1 MKTLGSW
8 MYQAV
13 LNPAI
18 RDYVKQFVAGS
29 MPSRNQSFEIYKK
42 VEVKRAQ
49 WLFRRA
55 RYIVATLQHEPRWCV
70 ALHVKALLK
79 NEETDFNLPHRYEIH
94 IQLGV
99 KGLHQFYLTPA
110 EFTAITLVNA
120 DIGRRIGDELD
131 GPRPHE

>member
-1 MKTLGSW
+1 

-13 LNPAI
+13 LDPAI
-18 RDYVKQFVAGS
+18 RSYVEQFVAGH

-42 VEVKRAQ
+42 LDVKRAQ

-55 RYIVATLQHEPRWCV
+55 RYIVATLQREPHWRV
-70 ALHVKALLK
+70 ALNVKDVLK
-79 NEETDFNLPHRYEIH
+79 NEELTINLPHRYEIH
-94 IQLGV
+94 IQLGS

-120 DIGRRIGDELD
+120 DTGRRIGDELD
-131 GPRPHE
+131 GPKPHS